1 MKSFILCGGFG
12 TRLNLSVPKIL
23 AKVKNKT
30 ILEIQVDFLKKYSE
44 DITLLTGYKSDYL
57 KEYINLLNLNEI
69 FSKPTGTVDAIKNA
83 LITLK
88 EHERV
93 LFIYGDIYPDI
104 DLNDFINS
112 DTNKEIHLCIHKSKH
127 PEDSDLINFKN
138 NKLISVIKKP
148 HSEKSGYSSCC
159 LFLTDKRILKYSG
172 KDFMKDILEQAKT
185 SVYLTDS
192 EMLDLGTKE
201 RLKYVNDKNTI

>member
-30 ILEIQVDFLKKYSE
+30 ILEIQVDFLKKYS
-44 DITLLTGYKSDYL
+44 DITLLTGYKNEHL
-57 KEYINLLNLNEI
+57 KQYIKLLNLKEI
-69 FSKPTGTVDAIKNA
+69 YSNPSGTSDAIKSA
-83 LITLK
+83 LRSLNDF
-88 EHERV
+88 ERV

-104 DLNDFINS
+104 DLNDFLNS

-127 PEDSDLINFKN
+127 PEDSDLINFKD

-159 LFLTDKRILKYSG
+159 LFLTDKRILKYDG
-172 KDFMKDILEQAKT
+172 KDFMKDILEQADT

-192 EMLDLGTKE
+192 EMLDLGTPE
-201 RLKYVNDKNTI
+201 RLKYANDKNTI

>member
-30 ILEIQVDFLKKYSE
+30 ILEIQVDFLKKYS
-44 DITLLTGYKSDYL
+44 DITLLTGYKNEHLKQYIKSLNL
-57 KEYINLLNLNEI
+57 KEIY
-69 FSKPTGTVDAIKNA
+69 SKPTGTVDAIKNA
-83 LITLK
+83 LNSLK

-104 DLNDFINS
+104 DLNDFLNS

-127 PEDSDLINFKN
+127 PEDSDLINFKD

-172 KDFMKDILEQAKT
+172 VDFMKDILEQAET

-192 EMLDLGTKE
+192 EMLDLGTPE
-201 RLKYVNDKNTI
+201 RLKYANDKNTI

>member
-30 ILEIQVDFLKKYSE
+30 ILEIQVDFLKKYS
-44 DITLLTGYKSDYL
+44 DITLLTGYKNEHLKQYIKSLNL
-57 KEYINLLNLNEI
+57 KEIY
-69 FSKPTGTVDAIKNA
+69 SKPTGTSGAIKSA
-83 LITLK
+83 LRSLNDS
-88 EHERV
+88 ERV

-104 DLNDFINS
+104 DLNDFLNS

-127 PEDSDLINFKN
+127 PEDSDLINFKD

-148 HSEKSGYSSCC
+148 HLEKSGYSSCC
-159 LFLTDKRILKYSG
+159 LFLTDKRILKYDG
-172 KDFMKDILEQAKT
+172 KDFMKDILEQADT

-192 EMLDLGTKE
+192 EMLDLGTAE
-201 RLKYVNDKNTI
+201 RLKYANDKNTI

>member
-1 MKSFILCGGFG
+1 MKAFILCGGLG
-12 TRLNLSVPKIL
+12 TRLNLSVPKVL

-30 ILEIQVDFLKKYSE
+30 ILEIQVDFLRKYF
-44 DITLLTGYKSDYL
+44 DITLLTGFKNEHLKQYIKSLNL
-57 KEYINLLNLNEI
+57 KEIY
-69 FSKPTGTVDAIKNA
+69 SKPTGTVDAIKSA
-83 LITLK
+83 LRSLNDS
-88 EHERV
+88 ERV

-104 DLNDFINS
+104 DLNDFLNS

-127 PEDSDLINFKN
+127 PEDSDLINFKD

-159 LFLTDKRILKYSG
+159 LFLTDKRILKYDG
-172 KDFMKDILEQAKT
+172 KDFMKDILEQADT

-192 EMLDLGTKE
+192 EMLDLGTPE
-201 RLKYVNDKNTI
+201 RLKYANDKNTI

>member
-30 ILEIQVDFLKKYSE
+30 ILEIQVDFLRKYC
-44 DITLLTGYKSDYL
+44 DITLLTGYKNEHLKKYIKSLNL
-57 KEYINLLNLNEI
+57 KEIY
-69 FSKPTGTVDAIKNA
+69 SKPTGTSDAIKSA
-83 LITLK
+83 LRSLNDS
-88 EHERV
+88 ERV

-104 DLNDFINS
+104 DLNDFLNS

-127 PEDSDLINFKN
+127 PEDSDLIKFEN

-148 HSEKSGYSSCC
+148 HSEKAGYSSCC
-159 LFLTDKRILKYSG
+159 LFLTDKRILKYDG
-172 KDFMKDILEQAKT
+172 KDFMKDILEQADT

-192 EMLDLGTKE
+192 EMLDLGTAE
-201 RLKYVNDKNTI
+201 RLKYANDKNTI

>member
-44 DITLLTGYKSDYL
+44 NITLLTGYKNEYL

-69 FSKPTGTVDAIKNA
+69 FSKPTGTADAIKTA
-83 LITLK
+83 LRTLK
-88 EHERV
+88 ENERA

-104 DLNDFINS
+104 DLNNFINS

-148 HSEKSGYSSCC
+148 HTEKSGYSSCC

-172 KDFMKDILEQAKT
+172 KDFMKDILEQAET
-185 SVYLTDS
+185 SICIS
-192 EMLDLGTKE
+192 NAEMLDLGTKE

>member
-30 ILEIQVDFLKKYSE
+30 ILEIQVDFLKKYS
-44 DITLLTGYKSDYL
+44 DITLLTGYKNEHLKQYIKSLNL
-57 KEYINLLNLNEI
+57 KEIY
-69 FSKPTGTVDAIKNA
+69 SKPTGTVDAIKSA
-83 LITLK
+83 LRSLEK
-88 EHERV
+88 DERA

-104 DLNDFINS
+104 NLNDFLNS

-127 PEDSDLINFKN
+127 PEDSDLINFKD

-159 LFLTDKRILKYSG
+159 LFLTDKRILKYNG
-172 KDFMKDILEQAKT
+172 KDFMKDILEQADT

-192 EMLDLGTKE
+192 EMLDLGTPE
-201 RLKYVNDKNTI
+201 RLKYANDKNTI

>member
-30 ILEIQVDFLKKYSE
+30 ILEIQVDFLKKYSV
-44 DITLLTGYKSDYL
+44 ITLLTGYKNEHLKQYIKSLNL
-57 KEYINLLNLNEI
+57 KEIY
-69 FSKPTGTVDAIKNA
+69 SKPTGTSDAIKSA
-83 LITLK
+83 LRSLNDS
-88 EHERV
+88 ERA

-104 DLNDFINS
+104 NLNDFLNS

-127 PEDSDLINFKN
+127 PEDSDLINFKD

-148 HSEKSGYSSCC
+148 HSEKAGYSTCC

-172 KDFMKDILEQAKT
+172 VDFMKDILEQAET

-192 EMLDLGTKE
+192 EMLDLGTPE
-201 RLKYVNDKNTI
+201 RLKYANDKNTI

>member
-1 MKSFILCGGFG
+1 MKSFILCGGLG
-12 TRLNLSVPKIL
+12 TRLNLTVPKIL

-30 ILEIQVDFLKKYSE
+30 ILEIQVDFLKKYS
-44 DITLLTGYKSDYL
+44 DITLLTGYKNEHL
-57 KEYINLLNLNEI
+57 KQYIKLLNLKEI
-69 FSKPTGTVDAIKNA
+69 YSKPTGTVDAIKSA
-83 LITLK
+83 LRPLNDS
-88 EHERV
+88 ERA

-104 DLNDFINS
+104 DLNDFLNS

-127 PEDSDLINFKN
+127 PEDSDLINFKD

-159 LFLTDKRILKYSG
+159 LFLTDKRILKYDG
-172 KDFMKDILEQAKT
+172 KDFMKNILEQAEA

-192 EMLDLGTKE
+192 EMLDLGTAE
-201 RLKYVNDKNTI
+201 RLKYANDKNTI

>member
-30 ILEIQVDFLKKYSE
+30 ILEIQVDFLRKYC
-44 DITLLTGYKSDYL
+44 DITLLTGYKNEHLKKYIKSLNL
-57 KEYINLLNLNEI
+57 KEIY
-69 FSKPTGTVDAIKNA
+69 SKPTGTSDAIKSA
-83 LITLK
+83 LRSLNDS
-88 EHERV
+88 ERV

-104 DLNDFINS
+104 NLKDFLNS

-127 PEDSDLINFKN
+127 PEDSDLINFKD

-159 LFLTDKRILKYSG
+159 LFLTDKRILKYDG
-172 KDFMKDILEQAKT
+172 KDFMKDILEQADT

-192 EMLDLGTKE
+192 EMLDLGTTE
-201 RLKYVNDKNTI
+201 RLKYANDKNSI

>member
-30 ILEIQVDFLKKYSE
+30 ILEIQVDFLKKYS
-44 DITLLTGYKSDYL
+44 DITLLTGYKNEHL
-57 KEYINLLNLNEI
+57 KQYIKLLNLKEI
-69 FSKPTGTVDAIKNA
+69 YSKPTGTSDAIKSA
-83 LITLK
+83 LRSLNDS
-88 EHERV
+88 ERA

-104 DLNDFINS
+104 DLNDFLNS

-127 PEDSDLINFKN
+127 PEDSDLINFKD

-159 LFLTDKRILKYSG
+159 LFLTDKRILKYNG
-172 KDFMKDILEQAKT
+172 KDFMKDILEQADT

-192 EMLDLGTKE
+192 EMLDLGTPE
-201 RLKYVNDKNTI
+201 RLKYANDKNTI

>member
-44 DITLLTGYKSDYL
+44 NITLLTGYKNEYL

-69 FSKPTGTVDAIKNA
+69 FSKPTGTTDAIKTA
-83 LITLK
+83 LRTLK
-88 EHERV
+88 ENERA

-104 DLNDFINS
+104 DLNNFINS

-148 HSEKSGYSSCC
+148 HTEKSGYSSCC

-172 KDFMKDILEQAKT
+172 KDFMKDILEQAET
-185 SVYLTDS
+185 SICIS
-192 EMLDLGTKE
+192 NAEMLDLGTKE